1 MLISENINDSL
12 NEMISIELTAVKQYM
27 AIGARFKEM
36 GYDNIGNHF
45 LMESSEEQ
53 NHALK
58 IINYLIRVGA
68 EIKFL
73 GDKKFKIEFKNAE
86 EMIKTALTMETDY
99 YKFQNDLMN
108 KIKEVKDNLTENFL
122 NWFLENQVE
131 EINEL
136 HVLLTK
142 LKNLGEERLFILDQ
156 FYSKPQ

>member
-1 MLISENINDSL
+1 MLISKNINDSI

-73 GDKKFKIEFKNAE
+73 GDKNFKQEFNNAE
-86 EMIKTALTMETDY
+86 EMIETALKMETDY

-108 KIKEVKDNLTENFL
+108 KVKEAKDNLTENFL
-122 NWFLENQVE
+122 TWFLENQVE

-136 HVLLTK
+136 QNLLTK
-142 LKNLGEERLFILDQ
+142 MKKLGEERLFMLDQ

>member
-1 MLISENINDSL
+1 MLISKNINDSI

-27 AIGARFKEM
+27 AIGTRFKEM

-53 NHALK
+53 SHALK

-73 GDKKFKIEFKNAE
+73 GDKNFKQEFNNAE
-86 EMIKTALTMETDY
+86 EMIETALKMETDY

-108 KIKEVKDNLTENFL
+108 KVKTEKDNLTENFL
-122 NWFLENQVE
+122 IWFLENQVE
-131 EINEL
+131 EMNEL
-136 HVLLTK
+136 QDLLTK
-142 LKNLGEERLFILDQ
+142 MKKLGDERLFILDQ
-156 FYSKPQ
+156 YFKKA

>member
-1 MLISENINDSL
+1 MLISKNINDSI

-73 GDKKFKIEFKNAE
+73 GDKKFKHEFKNAE
-86 EMIKTALTMETDY
+86 EMIETALTMETDY

-108 KIKEVKDNLTENFL
+108 TVKEAKDNLTENFL
-122 NWFLENQVE
+122 TWFLENQVE

-136 HVLLTK
+136 HDLLTK
-142 LKNLGEERLFILDQ
+142 MKKLGEERLFMLDQ
-156 FYSKPQ
+156 FYGKSQ